1 MAAMTEN
8 LPSASNRSGYIDG
21 APFETDMKVELVINE
36 RAETF
41 IFHNKP
47 FTRQISWIEYD
58 LDTSKLDF
66 IMNNGDQ
73 RNFGLFVKKDMSKYL
88 QNAYQIL
95 MVLTDEKSGEPI
107 EGEYFPI
114 IIHRA

>member
-1 MAAMTEN
+1 MTEN
-8 LPSASNRSGYIDG
+8 APSIARPSGYSDG
-21 APFETDMKVELVINE
+21 TAFEDVKVELVIND
-36 RAETF
+36 RAEAF

-47 FTRQISWIEYD
+47 FKRQISWIEFD
-58 LDTSKLDF
+58 LDTNKLNF
-66 IMNNGDQ
+66 VMNDGDM
-73 RNFGLFVKKDMSKYL
+73 RNFSLVVKKDMSKYL

-95 MVLTDEKSGEPI
+95 TVLTDEQSGEPV